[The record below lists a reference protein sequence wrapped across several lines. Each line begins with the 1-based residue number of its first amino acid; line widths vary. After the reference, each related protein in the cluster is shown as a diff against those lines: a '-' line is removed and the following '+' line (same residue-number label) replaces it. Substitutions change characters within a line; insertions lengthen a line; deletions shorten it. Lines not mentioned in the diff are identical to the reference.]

1 MNRSIRLTA
10 VVLFLGLVGACDQK
24 GGALQVQ
31 KVEPDQGITAGGDQV
46 TITGSGF
53 QPGKTQVEVRFGRRR
68 SEQVSIESGSKISV
82 VTPAGDKGPVDV
94 TLSFDSGAQFKIP
107 GGFKYVNPEQNANV
121 RRAFLSGKAG
131 EGNTKQP

>member
-10 VVLFLGLVGACDQK
+10 VLFFLGLGAAGCDQK

-31 KVEPDQGITAGGDQV
+31 RVEPEQGITGGGDTV
-46 TITGSGF
+46 TIYGAGF
-53 QPGKTQVEVRFGRRR
+53 QPGKTQVEVRFGRHR
-68 SEQVSIESGSKISV
+68 SEQVSIESGNKISV

-107 GGFKYVNPEQNANV
+107 SGFKYVNPEQNANV
-121 RRAFLSGKAG
+121 RRAFLSGKVP
-131 EGNTKQP
+131 EPHK

>member
-10 VVLFLGLVGACDQK
+10 VVFVVGLVGACDQK
-24 GGALQVQ
+24 GALKVER
-31 KVEPDQGITAGGDQV
+31 VEPDQGITAGGDQV
-46 TITGSGF
+46 TIRGGGF

-68 SEQVSIESGSKISV
+68 SEQVSIDTGDKISV

-94 TLSFDSGAQFKIP
+94 TLSFDNGTQFKIP

-121 RRAFLSGKAG
+121 RRAYLSGKTG
-131 EGNTKQP
+131 EQPKQ